1 MQIILRFINKYLYIY
16 IHVIDSFIVRFVDV
30 VEKWLLQW
38 IVSLKRSFQILLSC
52 WILQVTLAIADKYSH
67 ENTA

>member
-1 MQIILRFINKYLYIY
+1 MQIILRFINKYLYVY

-38 IVSLKRSFQILLSC
+38 IVYLKRSFQILLSC
-52 WILQVTLAIADKYSH
+52 
-67 ENTA
+67 